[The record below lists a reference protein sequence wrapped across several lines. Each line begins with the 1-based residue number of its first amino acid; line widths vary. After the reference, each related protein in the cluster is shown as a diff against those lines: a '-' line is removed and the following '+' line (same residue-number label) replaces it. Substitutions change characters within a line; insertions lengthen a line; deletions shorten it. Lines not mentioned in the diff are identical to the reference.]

1 LRELQQ
7 ALVDFAVC
15 LRPGGQLILQNRNFD
30 AVMVRR
36 ERWMEPQAHREGER
50 EWTFLRFYDYEPD
63 GLINF
68 NVVTLRREQPGQSW
82 QQSVSSTRLYPLRQ
96 VDVEAALKASGFAT
110 INAYGALNDTPFKLE
125 TSGNLVIVATRL

>member
-1 LRELQQ
+1 
-7 ALVDFAVC
+7 
-15 LRPGGQLILQNRNFD
+15 
-30 AVMVRR
+30 
-36 ERWMEPQAHREGER
+36 
-50 EWTFLRFYDYEPD
+50 LRFYDYEPD